1 MYSMRTSLSSSV
13 RWIPHRYLPIEM
25 LQHKNIVV
33 ELPLEVD
40 MSLNGYGDVSG
51 DRVAH
56 QEKVFPPF
64 RPGVCEVKRLLG
76 KRS

>member
-1 MYSMRTSLSSSV
+1 
-13 RWIPHRYLPIEM
+13 M